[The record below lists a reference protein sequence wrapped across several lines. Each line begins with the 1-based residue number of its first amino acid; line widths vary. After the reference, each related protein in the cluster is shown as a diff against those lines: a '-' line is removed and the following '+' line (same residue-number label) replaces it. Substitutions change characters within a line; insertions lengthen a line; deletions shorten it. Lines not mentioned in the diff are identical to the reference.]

1 MKGDKKAFGAR
12 LSTAM
17 AAAGYEPK
25 AAVLAR
31 EFNDR
36 HLGKSV
42 TLHGVRRWL
51 VGEVIPPEDKLMTLA
66 RWLKVEPQHL
76 LWGDEV
82 KKAAKEKKTWEQAL
96 DFREREIIEA
106 FLTLSASQKKVVR
119 EMITAF
125 AALNAR

>member
-1 MKGDKKAFGAR
+1 MDDKKAFGNR
-12 LSTAM
+12 LAKAM
-17 AAAGYEPK
+17 AAAGYEAKPS
-25 AAVLAR
+25 VLAR

-36 HLGKSV
+36 YIGKSV

-51 VGEVIPPEDKLMTLA
+51 LGEVIPPEDKLMTLA
-66 RWLKVEPQHL
+66 RWLKVAPQQL

-119 EMITAF
+119 EVIVAF
-125 AALNAR
+125 ATLNAR